1 MVGVSRIVLH
11 LALASLALLPDPCWL
26 GADSKTTTDRTTV
39 LAAASETI
47 NQKAEQSTPNKP
59 VVEQKSPP
67 EKSPSVIQMLEG
79 RENDLVVWAS
89 IAVVF
94 FVIGWIWGGNYYLRR
109 DRARSRKLRF

>member
-1 MVGVSRIVLH
+1 MVGVSRIVLPV
-11 LALASLALLPDPCWL
+11 AVAVLALLSDPSGPKPDKN
-26 GADSKTTTDRTTV
+26 AKTDRAAVFAATAETT
-39 LAAASETI
+39 
-47 NQKAEQSTPNKP
+47 NQKPEPSTPAAPSVGEKIP
-59 VVEQKSPP
+59 S

-79 RENDLVVWAS
+79 REDDLIVWAS